1 MLKNE
6 EGLTQTNSVMD
17 SVTWERRSAVITN
30 ASGQEIFRQDD
41 VEVPSCW
48 SQTATNIAAQ
58 KYFAAAQGETSV
70 RQMIQRVVSTLTQWG
85 EDDGVFSGES
95 AAAFAKDLTRLLLFQ
110 QASFNSPVW
119 FNVGVNEHP
128 QSSACF
134 INAVDDTMESILDL
148 AKIEGMLFKYG
159 SGSGTNL
166 STLRSSKEQLTGGGK
181 PSGPVSFMRGY
192 DAFAGVIRSGGKVRR
207 AAKMVILNDD
217 HPDIFEFVNCKVTE
231 ERKAL
236 ALIDAGY
243 SAEDAYASVA
253 FQNGNNTVRLSDAFM
268 RACANNDLWQ
278 TRAVTTGAP
287 VDTFPANDLLHAIAE
302 AAWECGDPGVQFDDT
317 INRWHTC
324 PNAGRITASNPC
336 GEHLFLGSSSCNLA
350 SINLLAFLKEDGAF
364 DVIGFCQA
372 IDTLITAQDLL
383 IDHSGFP
390 TPHIAEVTKT
400 FRPLGLGVSN
410 LGALLM
416 TLGLPYDSADGR
428 SLAATLMAI
437 LTGQAYLRS
446 ALLAQERGA
455 FAGFAANREPM
466 LRVIQQHCVALDA
479 LLPNYPLAQQLHAA
493 ATTIWQRA
501 QLNGAQHGFR
511 NAQVT
516 VCAPTGTISFLMDC
530 ATTGI
535 EPELALVKY
544 KHLAGGGMMKIVNGA
559 VDAALTRLGYGAAA
573 RAKMVSYIEQHDT
586 IDGAPD
592 LRTEHAPVFLCSLPS
607 PKGQQMISTQGH
619 VRMLAALQPF
629 ISGGISKTVNVPHQF
644 TVDGIIGVIT
654 LAHELG
660 LKGLTIYRDGSKRTQ
675 PLTTAAP
682 QPAAQPSAFTRRRL
696 PDERDAITKKFS
708 VAGHEGYVTVGMYE
722 DGTPGELF
730 IVMSKEGST
739 ISGLM
744 DGFATAVSLALQ
756 YGVPLSVLVNKFAH
770 TRFEPA
776 GFTGDKQLPMA
787 KSILDYIFRW
797 LALKFLPVDDRP
809 VAPAAPTLTNGDM
822 QADAPACATCGAIME
837 RAGSCYKCPNCGS
850 TSGCS

>member
-1 MLKNE
+1 MKPPVME
-6 EGLTQTNSVMD
+6 SVA
-17 SVTWERRSAVITN
+17 WERRSAVITN
-30 ASGQEIFRQDD
+30 ASGEEIFRQDD
-41 VEVPSCW
+41 VEVPSFW
-48 SQTATNIAAQ
+48 SQAAANIAAQ

-70 RQMIQRVVSTLTQWG
+70 RQMIQRVVTTLTQWG
-85 EDDGVFSGES
+85 ERDGVFSGEQAS
-95 AAAFAKDLTRLLLFQ
+95 EFTNELTRLLLFQ

-119 FNVGVNEHP
+119 FNVGVNENP

-134 INAVDDTMESILDL
+134 INAVDDTMDSILDL

-166 STLRSSKEQLTGGGK
+166 STLRSSKERLTGGGK

-207 AAKMVILNDD
+207 AAKMVILNDK
-217 HPDIFEFVNCKVTE
+217 HPDIFEFVTCKVME

-243 SAEDAYASVA
+243 AADDAYASVA
-253 FQNGNNTVRLSDAFM
+253 FQNGNNSVRLSDAFM
-268 RACANNDLWQ
+268 RACANNDTWQ
-278 TRAVTTGAP
+278 TNAVTTGE
-287 VDTFPANDLLHAIAE
+287 VIDTFPANDLLRAIAT
-302 AAWECGDPGVQFDDT
+302 AAWECGDPGIQFDDT
-317 INRWHTC
+317 INAWHTC
-324 PNAGRITASNPC
+324 PNSGRIDASNPC
-336 GEHLFLGSSSCNLA
+336 GEYLFLGGSCNLA
-350 SINLLAFLKEDGAF
+350 SINLLAFLEDDGGF
-364 DVIGFCQA
+364 DVSGFCHA

-390 TPHIAEVTKT
+390 TPQIADVTTT

-428 SLAATLMAI
+428 DLAATVMAL
-437 LTGQAYLRS
+437 LTGQAYFCS
-446 ALLAQERGA
+446 ARLAQQRGA
-455 FAGFAANREPM
+455 FAGYAANADPM
-466 LRVIQQHCVALDA
+466 LRVMARHAAALDA
-479 LLPNYPLAQQLHAA
+479 LLPTYPLAQQLHAA
-493 ATTIWQRA
+493 ATTIWQRTRVA
-501 QLNGAQHGFR
+501 GEQDGFR

-530 ATTGI
+530 DTTGI

-544 KHLAGGGMMKIVNGA
+544 KHFAFGGMMKMVNQA
-559 VDAALTRLGYGAAA
+559 VPAALTRLGYSAAA
-573 RAKMVSYIEQHDT
+573 RAKIVSYIEQHGTLD
-586 IDGAPD
+586 DAPE
-592 LRTEHAPVFLCSLPS
+592 LQKEHAPIFFCSLPT
-607 PKGQQMISTQGH
+607 PQGHMISTQGH
-619 VRMLAALQPF
+619 VRMLAAIQPF
-629 ISGGISKTVNVPHQF
+629 ISGGISKTVNVPNHF
-644 TVDGIIGVIT
+644 TVDGMIGVIT

-660 LKGLTIYRDGSKRTQ
+660 LKGFAIYRDGSKRTQ
-675 PLTTAAP
+675 PLTTTATQDAA
-682 QPAAQPSAFTRRRL
+682 ANARRRL
-696 PDERDAITKKFS
+696 PDEREAITKKFS

-756 YGVPLSVLVNKFAH
+756 YGVPLHVLVNKFAH

-776 GFTGDKQLPMA
+776 GFTGDKNLPMA

-797 LALKFLPVDDRP
+797 LALKFLPAEDRP
-809 VAPAAPTLTNGDM
+809 VTQAAPTLTNGDM
-822 QADAPACATCGAIME
+822 QADAPACATCGAIMV